1 MMTGVELKNIFRKIF
16 VIPTSCL
23 LLIPR
28 ISQDLIFDVEAV
40 QSVWGPLYDAL
51 ITRNQMVWSPFGQ
64 SKIISHT
71 MDSTGCLEMY
81 VESE

>member
-23 LLIPR
+23 LLISR

-64 SKIISHT
+64 SKIISHIV
-71 MDSTGCLEMY
+71 SGNVC
-81 VESE
+81 